1 MPKPTRNARSY
12 RGLNPCQ
19 WPLRLKVIWPS
30 APLRL
35 REARPF
41 RRQRSGFLLQRT
53 TAPLTENALLGI
65 DNLHRRRGKAPLSM
79 EANMPGDPKECRQH
93 AERCAELARIASTS
107 EARETFLDLQMKWI
121 RLAMELTQAKA
132 LIEATKV
139 LEEQQPIKAA
149 A

>member
-1 MPKPTRNARSY
+1 MGRGRSQ
-12 RGLNPCQ
+12 RG
-19 WPLRLKVIWPS
+19 
-30 APLRL
+30 
-35 REARPF
+35 
-41 RRQRSGFLLQRT
+41 SGFLLQRT

-79 EANMPGDPKECRQH
+79 EANMPGDPEQCRQH

-121 RLAMELTQAKA
+121 RLAMELTQARA

-139 LEEQQPIKAA
+139 LEEEQPIKAA
-149 A
+149 E